1 MMRPNKKIGLEEKRK
16 IEKLRAT
23 ILLENDFL
31 PGDLEAF
38 FDHCKARFFERLP
51 LTPTSNAT
59 QTDPS

>member
-1 MMRPNKKIGLEEKRK
+1 MMRRSKQFGLEDRRK
-16 IEKLRAT
+16 IEKGRVT

-59 QTDPS
+59 QKDHS